1 MTAWERMQARQ
12 RDIKRRTRW
21 QDRRL
26 DEGAARAVEAVL
38 NGPRPPRAVAALA
51 VRSEET
57 PDGWAVVVQ
66 HAEGTLDV
74 ERLTT
79 LGQCAPY
86 LGAAMRAPWTT
97 TRATRLARHTGL
109 AQEVPASPG
118 AEREVREAL
127 GAVVGDA
134 EGQPAGVAS
143 QAPTQREPKPIV
155 RREGT

>member
-1 MTAWERMQARQ
+1 MTAWERIQARQ

-21 QDRRL
+21 QDRGL
-26 DEGAARAVEAVL
+26 DEGTARAVASVL

-51 VRSEET
+51 VRSKET

-86 LGAAMRAPWTT
+86 LGLAIKAPWTT
-97 TRATRLARHTGL
+97 TRATKLARREGL
-109 AQEVPASPG
+109 AQEVPVPPG

-127 GAVVGDA
+127 A
-134 EGQPAGVAS
+134 EAARHPTAQWGVTPTPTAG
-143 QAPTQREPKPIV
+143 RE
-155 RREGT
+155 RA